1 MIKVNLG
8 RGGETR
14 KRKIT
19 KKKGGHPFIRNSF
32 QGLNKSDIGGVLLLI
47 AAVALSILPYL
58 FLQQHKGSLQ
68 RKYQAQRQALEEK
81 KNLAQQDLSKY
92 QSYKVELESFEKQKA
107 QLAQRLEALN
117 RLLKTRGGPV
127 NIIDAIGQGIPE
139 DAWLNQLKLNLSD
152 TSSLSFS
159 GSARTSE
166 AVTQFAQRLSK
177 SIYLSKVQLNEMI
190 SAMDGK
196 EEIKTFSFEA
206 SPKLN

>member
-14 KRKIT
+14 KKKLP
-19 KKKGGHPFIRNSF
+19 KKKGSAPFIKNSLR
-32 QGLNKSDIGGVLLLI
+32 GLNKSDIGGALLLM
-47 AAVALSILPYL
+47 AAIALSILPYL
-58 FLQQHKGSLQ
+58 FLQQHKDSLQ
-68 RKYQAQRQALEEK
+68 RKYQVEKQAIEEK
-81 KNLAQQDLSKY
+81 KNLAQQELSKY

-107 QLAQRLEALN
+107 QLVQRLEVLN
-117 RLLKTRGGPV
+117 RLLKTREGPV

-166 AVTQFAQRLSK
+166 AVTQFAQKLSK
-177 SIYLSKVQLNEMI
+177 SIYLSNVQLNEMV

-196 EEIKTFSFEA
+196 EEVKTFSFEA